1 MTSASLFGGPDYED
15 CIWQAPTKGYS
26 SLNRSYAYSPDT
38 WLPVATTSL
47 LILLAIYAWRRRE
60 VPGALPFAVGSL
72 FGAIWAVGSFM
83 EIAAVDLPTK
93 FFWVRFQAAWQLPAV
108 TAMTCFVLDYT
119 WPGRWLTRRNLVLLS
134 VAPLLY
140 IGLVLTNGLHQLV
153 WHGFTF
159 DGVVIPLR
167 GWVNWLF
174 IAYGYGLGIVNILL
188 FAWLLLRSP
197 SQRLPVAIMLLGQIG
212 TRVIYLLEMARFIQA
227 DVPLDVVILACVD
240 LVYAVALFGFRI
252 FDPVQLARHIVISQM
267 REGMLVLDPEGRV
280 TSLNPAA
287 QAILRTPADLILGR
301 RFQEVV
307 PEYSEADGELP
318 VAETEPIEIY
328 QEIGTETRCYSLES
342 SLLKDWR
349 GLEVGRLL
357 LVHDVTGQKLAQ
369 ARLVR
374 QQRAL
379 AMLQER
385 EQLSREL
392 HDSLGQA
399 FAFVSTQGQTVRRL
413 LDRGDVSTADEYV
426 GRLVEVAREANVDIR
441 ESILAL
447 RVTVSERGL
456 FPALTEYLVNY
467 EKNYGILTEL
477 EKPETF
483 VDGVF
488 EPLIEAQL
496 LRIVQEALTNVRKHA
511 QANCVRVAFAAEDGC
526 ARVTVQDDGQGFDP
540 GVHSNTSGDHVG
552 LRVMRERAEEVGG
565 SLFIQSRPGQGT
577 VIGVQVPLV
586 DTIYEERSNDD

>member
-1 MTSASLFGGPDYED
+1 LCSAG
-15 CIWQAPTKGYS
+15 AKGLS
-26 SLNRSYAYSPDT
+26 SVNWGYAYSPEI
-38 WLPVATTSL
+38 WPPVATISL
-47 LILLAIYAWRRRE
+47 LILLAAYSWRRRT
-60 VPGALPFAVGSL
+60 VAGALPFAIGSL
-72 FGAIWAVGSFM
+72 FGAIWVTGSLM
-83 EIAAVDLPTK
+83 EIVAIDLPTK
-93 FFWVRFQAAWQLPAV
+93 FLWVRFQAAWQLPAI
-108 TAMTCFVLDYT
+108 TAITCFVLDYT
-119 WPGRWLTRRNLVLLS
+119 WPGRWLTRRNLALLS
-134 VAPLLY
+134 LMPLVYMTL
-140 IGLVLTNGLHQLV
+140 IVTNGVHQLA

-167 GWVNWLF
+167 GPVTWLF
-174 IAYGYGLGIVNILL
+174 LAYGYGLGIVNILL
-188 FAWLLLRSP
+188 FSWLFVRSP
-197 SQRLPVAIMLLGQIG
+197 PHRLPVAIMLIGQIG
-212 TRVIYLLEMARFIQA
+212 SRTIYLLEMARVIQA
-227 DVPLDVVILACVD
+227 DIPLDVVVLAYVD
-240 LVYAVALFGFRI
+240 LIYAIALFGFHI
-252 FDPVQLARHIVISQM
+252 FDPVQLAQHMVISQM
-267 REGMLVLDPEGRV
+267 REGMLVLDPQGRV
-280 TSLNPAA
+280 TGINPAA
-287 QAILRTPADLILGR
+287 LAILRAPDGNVLGR

-307 PEYSEADGELP
+307 PEYCQADGELP
-318 VAETEPIEIY
+318 AAEAEPIEIY
-328 QEIGTETRCYSLES
+328 QEMGVETRCYSLES

-349 GLEVGRLL
+349 GLEVGQLL
-357 LVHDVTGQKLAQ
+357 LLHDVTGQKQAQ

-399 FAFVSTQGQTVRRL
+399 FAFISTQGQTVRRL
-413 LDRGDVSTADEYV
+413 LNRGDVSTADEYV
-426 GRLVEVAREANVDIR
+426 GRLVEVAHEANVDIR

-447 RVTVSERGL
+447 RVTVAERGL

-467 EKNYGILTEL
+467 EKNYGIPTEL

-511 QANCVRVAFAAEDGC
+511 RANCVRVIFAAEDGC

-540 GVHSNTSGDHVG
+540 GVHSNASGDHVG

-565 SLFIQSRPGQGT
+565 TLFIQSRPGQGT
-577 VIGVQVPLV
+577 VVGVQVPLL
-586 DTIYEERSNDD
+586 DTINEERSNDD